1 MYLNMRRI
9 NLATWGI
16 IWGWT
21 YWFTE
26 VTYCC

>member
-1 MYLNMRRI
+1 MRRI